1 MKRNG
6 KAGVEQGRGLNPVEK
21 INRDMKIVSLLK
33 EVRRP
38 LPTTFRK
45 SYGVSLPVEL
55 CELLSRLRS
64 EYNVNVSAGLEE
76 PIKRWAV
83 KLAHGLNKNCQKA
96 QQNGVDSQPRP

>member
-1 MKRNG
+1 MTTEKLVGR
-6 KAGVEQGRGLNPVEK
+6 AGDTMDPLEK
-21 INRDMKIVSLLK
+21 IQRDMKIVEL
-33 EVRRP
+33 VRGAKRP

-45 SYGVSLPVEL
+45 SYSVSLPVEL

-83 KLAHGLNKNCQKA
+83 KTACGLNKKSPQTQQKR
-96 QQNGVDSQPRP
+96 VDS